1 MKVKYNPKSLEN
13 ILPTNGSKWVNKE
26 TTSIRI
32 PTVLKDDVMDY
43 ALYIDKDGIR
53 YDKLLEVY
61 QYIKSI
67 ENKLDVVKSYKS
79 NGASSLIRELKELI
93 SNLH

>member
-13 ILPTNGSKWVNKE
+13 ILPTKDSKWINKE

-43 ALYIDKDGIR
+43 ALYIDKDGVR
-53 YDKLLEVY
+53 YDKLLE
-61 QYIKSI
+61 
-67 ENKLDVVKSYKS
+67 
-79 NGASSLIRELKELI
+79 
-93 SNLH
+93 SNL